1 MYYWD
6 SLLGKI
12 ALFSF
17 FLHPQDYHS
26 IEYDCR
32 SVIYCGAGSIRLY
45 RQDSPMEHRSCWE
58 AGLQEQRNQGEEKDP
73 NPLFPLSTFI
83 NSSSLQYR
91 PSLSSYHSNDTLFCF
106 SFILCLTNRQGSVS
120 FWIKLIYS
128 DGYLFKLINCLNMK
142 KRTKVSECISVK
154 IDKISDIHMN

>member
-45 RQDSPMEHRSCWE
+45 RQKDLPWSTAR
-58 AGLQEQRNQGEEKDP
+58 AGRQDYRNKETRCEEKDP
-73 NPLFPLSTFI
+73 NPYPPFHFYKFLI
-83 NSSSLQYR
+83 SS
-91 PSLSSYHSNDTLFCF
+91 
-106 SFILCLTNRQGSVS
+106 I
-120 FWIKLIYS
+120 
-128 DGYLFKLINCLNMK
+128 
-142 KRTKVSECISVK
+142 
-154 IDKISDIHMN
+154 